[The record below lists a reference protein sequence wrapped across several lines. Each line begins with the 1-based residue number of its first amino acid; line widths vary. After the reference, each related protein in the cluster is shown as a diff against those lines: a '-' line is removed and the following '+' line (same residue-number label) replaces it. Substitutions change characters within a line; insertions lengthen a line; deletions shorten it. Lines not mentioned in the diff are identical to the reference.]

1 MFFTRRPDA
10 GSFSV
15 IILVRSGS
23 EAFNN
28 LPSWKDRE
36 RPKNEVEVDSTDF
49 SKNRDRLETV
59 AQGLPG

>member
-1 MFFTRRPDA
+1 MLTARWPDA
-10 GSFSV
+10 GYFSV
-15 IILVRSGS
+15 ISLVRSS
-23 EAFNN
+23 SKAFHN

-36 RPKNEVEVDSTDF
+36 RPENEVEVDSTNF